1 MSGVRRVVQVVN
13 PQGMHARPSALVV
26 RIANQFRSVISLE
39 REGTKVDAKSMMD
52 VMMLACPK
60 GSQITLSACGEDA
73 EAAIDALAELF
84 RTGFH
89 EVY

>member
-1 MSGVRRVVQVVN
+1 MSGATRIVQVVN
-13 PQGMHARPSALVV
+13 PQGLHARPSALVV
-26 RIANQFRSVISLE
+26 RTANQFRSAISLE
-39 REGTKVDAKSMMD
+39 REGMRVDAKSMMD

-60 GSQITLSACGEDA
+60 GSLLTLFACGEDA
-73 EAAIDALAELF
+73 DVALDALAELF